1 MLGSGGKIRRDGVV
15 EAENSKRELFG
26 FDRKLEIS
34 SQSAAEVAAAQ
45 GWGQTDDITVVT
57 VRRKMGT

>member
-1 MLGSGGKIRRDGVV
+1 MLGSGGKIRRDGG
-15 EAENSKRELFG
+15 EAENAKRELFG
-26 FDRKLEIS
+26 FDRTREIR
-34 SQSAAEVAAAQ
+34 SQSAVAVAAAQ